1 MEIFLILMIPLMGT
15 TLGSLMVFLMRDK
28 VRVGTEKLL
37 LGFASGVMIAASVW
51 SLLIPSMEL
60 SEQDYGKMNWVPA
73 VVGFAAGILFLLG
86 IDSLVPHLHLD
97 SDKPEGV
104 RSGLSKTTMM
114 LLAVT
119 IHNVPEGMAVGA
131 AVAGSSGMGGDS
143 VTLASTFA
151 LALGIAIQNFPEG
164 AVVSMPLKSE
174 GMKKEKAFVMGVL
187 SGVVEPIGAAGMI
200 LLASFIAPLLP
211 YMLSFAAGAMMYVVI
226 EELIPE
232 AQGGEHSNIG
242 TIGAAAGFVVMMVLD
257 CTLG

>member
-60 SEQDYGKMNWVPA
+60 SEQGYGKMNWVPP

-86 IDSLVPHLHLD
+86 IDSFVPHLHLD
-97 SDKPEGV
+97 SDKPEGM

-131 AVAGSSGMGGDS
+131 AVAGSTGTGGDS

-174 GMKKEKAFVMGVL
+174 GMKKGKSVCDGSAVGSCRADRCGGDDTARFIHRSAFAVYA
-187 SGVVEPIGAAGMI
+187 VVCGRGYDVCCDRRA
-200 LLASFIAPLLP
+200 
-211 YMLSFAAGAMMYVVI
+211 YTR
-226 EELIPE
+226 
-232 AQGGEHSNIG
+232 G
-242 TIGAAAGFVVMMVLD
+242 TGQRA
-257 CTLG
+257 

>member
-1 MEIFLILMIPLMGT
+1 
-15 TLGSLMVFLMRDK
+15 MRDK
-28 VRVGTEKLL
+28 VRAQTEKLL

-60 SEQDYGKMNWVPA
+60 SERGYGKMNWVPA

-86 IDSLVPHLHLD
+86 IDSFVPHLHLD
-97 SDKPEGV
+97 SDKPEGM

-131 AVAGSSGMGGDS
+131 AVAGSTGTGGDS

-174 GMKKEKAFVMGVL
+174 GMKKGKAFVMGADRCGGDDTARFIHRSAFAVYA
-187 SGVVEPIGAAGMI
+187 VVCGRGYDVCCDRRA
-200 LLASFIAPLLP
+200 
-211 YMLSFAAGAMMYVVI
+211 YTR
-226 EELIPE
+226 
-232 AQGGEHSNIG
+232 G
-242 TIGAAAGFVVMMVLD
+242 TGQRA
-257 CTLG
+257 

>member
-1 MEIFLILMIPLMGT
+1 MVASDTVNGT
-15 TLGSLMVFLMRDK
+15 
-28 VRVGTEKLL
+28 VRTGLRE
-37 LGFASGVMIAASVW
+37 
-51 SLLIPSMEL
+51 
-60 SEQDYGKMNWVPA
+60 MNWVPA

-86 IDSLVPHLHLD
+86 IDSFVPHLHLD

-131 AVAGSSGMGGDS
+131 AVAGSTGTGGDS

-174 GMKKEKAFVMGVL
+174 GMKRGKRL
-187 SGVVEPIGAAGMI
+187 
-200 LLASFIAPLLP
+200 
-211 YMLSFAAGAMMYVVI
+211 
-226 EELIPE
+226 
-232 AQGGEHSNIG
+232 
-242 TIGAAAGFVVMMVLD
+242 
-257 CTLG
+257 